1 MPRSLVLGNGGL
13 HVSLDEGCR
22 LRDLYYPWVGHE
34 SHAGSPSFLGFWV
47 DGSFAWFDAFERR
60 IGYEDETLVGDT
72 TGNHA
77 GLAIEVRIH
86 DAVDLEHDVLVRQIE
101 VNDLSGRT
109 REVRVFLHHD
119 LSIRGGGGGDTVY
132 YDPELHCILQYKGD
146 RWFLIDGRVDG
157 RSGVHMFTCGR
168 AGFHGFAGTWAD
180 AEDGELD
187 GQAIEQGA
195 VDSCAGFRL
204 SLPAGRSASLTAWL
218 CAGTAQ
224 QEVVALD
231 AMVREAGPERLLE
244 RTRRYWR
251 SWSATAAPAATALP
265 VKLRRLYIRSLLTA
279 RSLCDHDGG
288 VIASTDRD
296 ILEHARDTYCY
307 VWPRDAALTAAALD
321 AAGYPEPLRALLR
334 FCAGRLDGG
343 RGHLLHKYLP
353 DGALGSSWHPS
364 YSDGEAQLPIQEDET
379 ALVVWAL
386 GEHHRRRVDRE
397 LLREMYRRVVEP
409 AADFMAS
416 YRDWRTGLPLPGWD
430 LWEERR
436 GVHAFTVS
444 AVWGALDAAARMA
457 AELGDDTKGTLYAGA
472 AAEVRRGA
480 DEHLWDAAAGRFARQ
495 LAPRADRSGYD
506 RDLTLDASLWGLFA
520 FGMYDAADPRI
531 MATMEAVHD
540 RLWLRAGE
548 GGVARYQRDYYHCV
562 ELSDD
567 VPGNPWV
574 ICTLWLADWR
584 VRTATGAEEL
594 EENVLPLLEWVERH
608 ASSSG
613 LLPEQVNPFTGEPL
627 SVAPL
632 TWSHAAYVEV
642 CLAYCRALAAARGQA
657 ASILSDGEGVGRR

>member
-1 MPRSLVLGNGGL
+1 LPRALVLGNGSL
-13 HVSLDEGCR
+13 QVNLDEGCR

-34 SHAGSPSFLGFWV
+34 SHAGMPSFLGFWV
-47 DGSFAWFDAFERR
+47 DGTFAWFDAFERR
-60 IGYEDETLVGDT
+60 TGYEDETLVGDT
-72 TGNHA
+72 TGHHG
-77 GLAIEVRIH
+77 GLGIEVRIR
-86 DAVDLEHDVLVRQIE
+86 DAVDLESDVLVRQIE
-101 VNDLSGRT
+101 VSDLAGRV

-119 LSIRGGGGGDTVY
+119 LSIGGGEGGDTVY
-132 YDPELHCILQYKGD
+132 YDPELHCIVQYRGN
-146 RWFLIDGRVDG
+146 RWFLVDGRAEG

-187 GQAIEQGA
+187 GQPIEQGA
-195 VDSCAGFRL
+195 VDSCAGFTL
-204 SLPAGRSASLTAWL
+204 SLPAGRSVTLHAWL
-218 CAGTAQ
+218 CAGTDQ
-224 QEVVALD
+224 RSVVALD
-231 AMVREAGPERLLE
+231 AMVRQTGPERLLE

-251 SWSATAAPAATALP
+251 SWAATAAPAAVDLP
-265 VKLRRLYIRSLLTA
+265 VRLRRLFIRSLLTA
-279 RSLCDHDGG
+279 RALCDRGGG

-307 VWPRDAALTAAALD
+307 VWPRDAALTAAAL
-321 AAGYPEPLRALLR
+321 AGAGYPEPLRALLG
-334 FCAGRLDGG
+334 FCADRLEGV

-353 DGALGSSWHPS
+353 DGSVGSSWHPW

-386 GEHHRRRVDRE
+386 GEHHRRAGDRE

-416 YRDWRTGLPLPGWD
+416 FRDWRTGLPLPGWD

-436 GVHAFTVS
+436 GVHAFTVA

-457 AELGDDTKGTLYAGA
+457 VEFGDDTKGTLYAGA

-480 DEHLWDAAAGRFARQ
+480 DEHLWDGTAGRFARQ
-495 LAPRADRSGYD
+495 LAPRPDRSGYD

-520 FGMYDAADPRI
+520 FGMYPAGDPRVV
-531 MATMEAVHD
+531 ATMESVRE
-540 RLWLRAGE
+540 RLWLRSAD
-548 GGVARYQRDYYHCV
+548 GGLARYQRDYYHCV

-574 ICTLWLADWR
+574 ICTLWLADWL
-584 VRTATGAEEL
+584 VRTAGTAAEL
-594 EENVLPLLEWVERH
+594 EQTVLPLLEWVERH
-608 ASSSG
+608 ATAAG
-613 LLPEQVNPFTGEPL
+613 LLPEQVNPFTGTPL

-632 TWSHAAYVEV
+632 ALSHAAYVDV
-642 CLAYCRALAAARGQA
+642 CLGYCQALAALRTDAGA
-657 ASILSDGEGVGRR
+657 AAQKRSALG